1 MYDEKSE
8 VLESFYL
15 SLYVFFISLLGSL
28 TSWMPSYLFTC
39 QLLSS
44 SKGIY
49 VIEFLSNKDIIFCM
63 FAIFVCHFFFFLHLQ
78 DSLCCLDLNKLSGE
92 CVLNSKK
99 YNFDVQILMS
109 CFSSHFIFIFWTGR
123 VPGPRKPSRV
133 FCSFWSGGFLLKR
146 KGLWLREW
154 MLLSGFQYLCF
165 LPKSESVGLLRGLRI
180 QSIG

>member
-8 VLESFYL
+8 VLESFDL
-15 SLYVFFISLLGSL
+15 SLSVFFISLLGSL
-28 TSWMPSYLFTC
+28 TSWLPSYPFTC
-39 QLLSS
+39 QFLSS

-63 FAIFVCHFFFFLHLQ
+63 FVIFVCNFFFFNLQ
-78 DSLCCLDLNKLSGE
+78 DSLCYLDLKKLSGE

-99 YNFDVQILMS
+99 YNFDVQILMFY
-109 CFSSHFIFIFWTGR
+109 FSSHFIFIFWTGR

-146 KGLWLREW
+146 KGL
-154 MLLSGFQYLCF
+154 
-165 LPKSESVGLLRGLRI
+165 
-180 QSIG
+180 